1 MKYFPAF
8 LNLEGR
14 QCLIVGGGDIALRKF
29 DLLRRTGARIT
40 IVAPR
45 LAPAL
50 EQHLDDGCALYLNRE
65 FRAEDV
71 SGSFLVI
78 SATGDSAIN
87 ASVAE
92 AANRANIPVNVV
104 DNPELCSFIFPAIVD
119 RSPVIAAVSTGSAS
133 PLLARLLRERL
144 EGLIPAG
151 YGKLAS
157 LAEQFRALVAE
168 RIRDPGQRRRFWEK
182 VLLGPVA
189 ELVFAGRERDARSQF
204 RKELE
209 YAERE
214 GAGSGMVYLVG
225 AGPGDPDLLTFRAMR
240 IMQLADVVV
249 YDRLVSPEI
258 LDLIRRDAE
267 KIYAGKQRNE
277 HSMAQEGINALLAR
291 LAKQGKQVVRL
302 KGGDPLIF
310 GRGGEEIETLMDQGI
325 PFQIVPGITAASGC
339 ASYAGIPLT
348 HRDYAQSCAFVTG
361 HLKDGRIQLDWER
374 LVVPNQTLVIYMGLV
389 GLPQLCAALIEHGAP
404 PDLPAALVERGT
416 TLRQRVISADLG
428 TLPARVAAADVK
440 APTLVIVGNV
450 VKLHTKLAWFETQKG
465 IRSSRLP
472 STRQKLSGE

>member
-1 MKYFPAF
+1 MKYLPAF
-8 LNLEGR
+8 LNLR
-14 QCLIVGGGDIALRKF
+14 DRKCLIVGGGEIALRKF
-29 DLLRRTGARIT
+29 DLLRRTGAKIT
-40 IVAPR
+40 IIAPR
-45 LAPAL
+45 LAPGL
-50 EQHLDDGCALYLNRE
+50 EQRLDRDADYLMRE

-71 SGSFLVI
+71 AGFFLVI
-78 SATGDSAIN
+78 SATDDSAIN
-87 ASVAE
+87 ARVAE

-104 DNPELCSFIFPAIVD
+104 DNPDLCSFIFPAIVD

-133 PLLARLLRERL
+133 PVLARLLRERL
-144 EGLIPAG
+144 ESLIPAG

-157 LAEQFRALVAE
+157 LAEQFRAQVKD
-168 RIRDPGQRRRFWEK
+168 RIRDPDQRRRFWEK

-189 ELVFAGRERDARSQF
+189 ELVFAGREPDARDRF
-204 RKELE
+204 RLELE
-209 YAERE
+209 QAERE
-214 GAGSGMVYLVG
+214 GGGSGMVYLVG

-258 LDLIRRDAE
+258 LELVRRDAE
-267 KIYAGKQRNE
+267 KIYAGKQRND
-277 HSMAQEGINALLAR
+277 HAMPQEGINALLAR
-291 LAKQGKQVVRL
+291 LAREGKQVVRL
-302 KGGDPLIF
+302 KGGDPFIF

-325 PFQIVPGITAASGC
+325 SFQIVPGITAALGC

-348 HRDYAQSCAFVTG
+348 HRDHAQSCAFVTG

-389 GLPQLCAALIEHGAP
+389 GLPQLCAALIEHGAA

-416 TLRQRVISADLG
+416 TPRQRVISADLS
-428 TLPARVAAADVK
+428 TLPAKVAEADVK

-450 VKLHTKLAWFETQKG
+450 VKLHSKLAWFEARKE
-465 IRSSRLP
+465 L
-472 STRQKLSGE
+472 